1 MSGNKDKS
9 ISSEKSENQQS
20 NKEMEND
27 FDYY

>member
-1 MSGNKDKS
+1 MGGNKDKS
-9 ISSEKSENQQS
+9 ISSEKTENQQS